1 MAYKILTKN
10 GVETTNI
17 DGARENFFNTG
28 MRNGVVQGVLNE
40 GRFESNASNSIYLDS
55 CELRIAGHRIV
66 IDEPVYKTFSNTPN
80 NDIRYSMVAQIV
92 VTDNGDVAFS
102 LFVQSVETV
111 LIKDNLYATTTGQG
125 TYQVEIGRFTLTTN
139 GTIEDVVRTI
149 DTITG
154 ATESIAGGINI
165 GNVTTQ
171 KIDYKLD
178 AEVDVNQR
186 YDSEQKK
193 TFTDF
198 NFQLP
203 LDFTDIESKA
213 NNAEQVADEA
223 KTSANAAV
231 DTANSA
237 NEKAN
242 TAESNS
248 SVALTNSQS
257 ALTTAQNA
265 VNIANTANT
274 KSDEAVST
282 ANEALERITGS
293 LGTKVTIG
301 GVVQET
307 FNADTK
313 ADANSVPTKTSQL
326 ENDSNFLTSVPS
338 EYVTETE
345 LTAKNY
351 ATKSEIPDISGKA
364 DLTNASQNITAND
377 ITLQGFSMFNY
388 CADLGGRVATLETEY
403 VTSINTWTYGKWY
416 TFKSGLK
423 VVIGSI
429 PVNKYGNGYQT
440 INYPTTFS
448 STESYALLF
457 SPMVSRGAAIYGK
470 EDNPSAK
477 YTTGFQQYWNLGIGI
492 SHYDFMAIGT

>member
-10 GVETTNI
+10 GIEHTNI

-28 MRNGVVQGVLNE
+28 MRNGIVQGVLNE

-203 LDFTDIESKA
+203 VDVTDIEAKA
-213 NNAEQVADEA
+213 NNAVNVANEA
-223 KTSANAAV
+223 KTSANTAV
-231 DTANSA
+231 NTANSS

-248 SVALTNSQS
+248 STALTNSQ
-257 ALTTAQNA
+257 TA
-265 VNIANTANT
+265 ISTANTAVNT
-274 KSDEAVST
+274 ANSANNKADQAIDK
-282 ANEALERITGS
+282 ANEALEKVVGGQ
-293 LGTKVTIG
+293 GTVVTVG
-301 GVVQET
+301 GTPQGT
-307 FNADTK
+307 WDADSK
-313 ADANSVPTKTSQL
+313 ADATAVPTSISQLQEDANHRTVTDTEKQAWNNKANSVDIPTDYVDKT
-326 ENDSNFLTSVPS
+326 
-338 EYVTETE
+338 
-345 LTAKNY
+345 TAQ
-351 ATKSEIPDISGKA
+351 EI
-364 DLTNASQNITAND
+364 
-377 ITLQGFSMFNY
+377 
-388 CADLGGRVATLETEY
+388 GG
-403 VTSINTWTYGKWY
+403 NK
-416 TFKSGLK
+416 TFT
-423 VVIGSI
+423 GSI
-429 PVNKYGNGYQT
+429 TVPDVT
-440 INYPTTFS
+440 IS
-448 STESYALLF
+448 
-457 SPMVSRGAAIYGK
+457 
-470 EDNPSAK
+470 
-477 YTTGFQQYWNLGIGI
+477 
-492 SHYDFMAIGT
+492 